1 MLRPGASPRCAPC
14 TCRPV
19 RRRSCTPPWPRPDMI
34 SRARSSARFRTRRMT
49 AEQAPIVHLYKIA
62 LHDVR
67 CLGNSFSTGAEDFPL
82 PRKTLSGCGWRRR
95 WDSNPRD
102 PSGPTPLAGERLR
115 PLGHVSADGST
126 ILSNSKTSGKYKKP
140 SLFTI
145 CSFLHPQLTR
155 NACTF
160 ALHFLRNSIQTTRP
174 DIGNKSN
181 V

>member
-1 MLRPGASPRCAPC
+1 MNAKNLFPLLLPDKNRKDRSLTKSLNIFFASFLPSCSAF
-14 TCRPV
+14 
-19 RRRSCTPPWPRPDMI
+19 SCTFMHFDAQTATYAPPRG
-34 SRARSSARFRTRRMT
+34 SGLNCCF
-49 AEQAPIVHLYKIA
+49 Y
-62 LHDVR
+62 
-67 CLGNSFSTGAEDFPL
+67 LGF
-82 PRKTLSGCGWRRR
+82 WRRR
-95 WDSNPRD
+95 RDSNPRD

-155 NACTF
+155 SACTF
-160 ALHFLRNSIQTTRP
+160 PVNFFRNSIQTTRP